1 MATPT
6 ERLRAWLDAGRE
18 IEERATKGPWLLKHP
33 KMKFFENYIIA
44 NYDYCDEE
52 PFVLAEPNRHMENW
66 EQDVQFITDARTRV
80 RVQREVIEELM
91 GAVMGKDRLD
101 INSVENTLALMAE
114 GEGSDL
120 EVYRTMARSALG
132 KLREA
137 LDRAA
142 RLVDGKKL

>member
-80 RVQREVIEELM
+80 RVQREVIEEL
-91 GAVMGKDRLD
+91 L
-101 INSVENTLALMAE
+101 TALNMA
-114 GEGSDL
+114 
-120 EVYRTMARSALG
+120 TIP
-132 KLREA
+132 
-137 LDRAA
+137 
-142 RLVDGKKL
+142 